1 MDSRLFCVLAIML
14 IAGHSVVA
22 LTGTQCEVSA
32 SARVNCGFP
41 GITAAE
47 CDNKG
52 CCFDSAIQGAPWC
65 FHAQTKDECLL

>member
-1 MDSRLFCVLAIML
+1 
-14 IAGHSVVA
+14 HSVVA

-41 GITAAE
+41 GITATE
-47 CDNKG
+47 CENKG

-65 FHAQTKDECLL
+65 FHAQTKDVRSQQSEAKTRRSSK